1 MSAGVQK
8 LQSIE
13 INLLQMRHEEQ
24 AGTSPIFRYVFM
36 TAIVLVVS
44 GMGWM
49 YTSAKSEIKSTNKAL
64 EQVNLQ
70 IKESQTKI
78 ASSPSAGAVA
88 DFVALPKQL
97 VASKPLATDVL
108 DKLSA
113 LMPLTSNL
121 TALSFGDGNKVKITG
136 NFATSEDIITFM
148 QATKA
153 SSSFTL
159 ISSSGMNK
167 VISSQ
172 EDKNAAVVTEPPL
185 PIIQATFELQY
196 KSEPNKKG

>member
-13 INLLQMRHEEQ
+13 INLLQMRQEEQ
-24 AGTSPIFRYVFM
+24 AGTNPILRYVFM
-36 TAIVLVVS
+36 TAIVLLVG

-49 YTSAKSEIKSTNKAL
+49 YTSAKSEIKNTNKAL

-70 IKESQTKI
+70 IKESQSKL
-78 ASSPSAGAVA
+78 AGSPTAGAVA

-97 VASKPLATDVL
+97 IASKPLATDVL
-108 DKLSA
+108 DNLSA
-113 LMPLTSNL
+113 LMPLASNL
-121 TALSFGDGNKVKITG
+121 TALSFGDGNKVKVTG
-136 NFATSEDIITFM
+136 NFASSEDIITFM

-159 ISSSGMNK
+159 ISTSGMNK
-167 VISSQ
+167 VVSTQ
-172 EDKNAAVVTEPPL
+172 EDKNAAVVNDL
-185 PIIQATFELQY
+185 PMPVIQATFELQY
-196 KSEPNKKG
+196 KPDANKKG

>member
-24 AGTSPIFRYVFM
+24 AGTSPLLRYVFM
-36 TAIVLVVS
+36 TAIVLVVG

-49 YTSAKSEIKSTNKAL
+49 YTSAKSELKKTNTAL

-70 IKESQTKI
+70 IKEGKSKI
-78 ASSPSAGAVA
+78 ASSPTAGAVA
-88 DFVALPKQL
+88 DFVAMPKQL
-97 VASKPLATDVL
+97 SASKPMTIDVL

-113 LMPLTSNL
+113 LMPLASNL
-121 TALSFGDGNKVKITG
+121 TALSFGDGNKLKVTG
-136 NFATSEDIITFM
+136 NFASSEDVITFM

-153 SSSFTL
+153 SASFTL
-159 ISSSGMNK
+159 LSTSGMNK
-167 VISSQ
+167 VASTP
-172 EDKNAAVVTEPPL
+172 EDKNAPVVTEPPL
-185 PIIQATFELQY
+185 PVIQATFELQY
-196 KSEPNKKG
+196 KSDANKKG

>member
-24 AGTSPIFRYVFM
+24 AGTSPILRYVFL
-36 TAIVLVVS
+36 TAIVVVVG

-49 YTSAKSEIKSTNKAL
+49 YTSAKSEIKNANKAL

-97 VASKPLATDVL
+97 LASKPLATDVL

-121 TALSFGDGNKVKITG
+121 TALSFGDGNKVKVTG

-159 ISSSGMNK
+159 ISTSGMNK
-167 VISSQ
+167 VIGAQ
-172 EDKNAAVVTEPPL
+172 EDKNAPVVAEPPL
-185 PIIQATFELQY
+185 PVIQATFELQY

>member
-24 AGTSPIFRYVFM
+24 TGPSPLLRYVFM
-36 TAIVLVVS
+36 TAIVLAVG

-49 YTSAKSEIKSTNKAL
+49 YTSAKSELKKTNKAL

-70 IKESQTKI
+70 IKESQAKI
-78 ASSPSAGAVA
+78 AGSPTAGAVA
-88 DFVALPKQL
+88 DFIALPKQL
-97 VASKPLATDVL
+97 IASKPLATDVL

-121 TALSFGDGNKVKITG
+121 TSLSFGEGNKLKVTG

-167 VISSQ
+167 VVSAQ
-172 EDKNAAVVTEPPL
+172 EDKNAAVVTDLPL
-185 PIIQATFELQY
+185 PVIQATFEIQY
-196 KSEPNKKG
+196 KSDANKKG

>member
-1 MSAGVQK
+1 MSAGIQK

-24 AGTSPIFRYVFM
+24 AGTSPILKYVFI
-36 TAIVLVVS
+36 TVIVLVVG

-49 YTSAKSEIKSTNKAL
+49 YTSAKSEIKKTNTAI

-70 IKESQTKI
+70 IKEGQTKL
-78 ASSPSAGAVA
+78 ASSPTAGAVA
-88 DFVALPKQL
+88 DFVGLPKQL
-97 VASKPLATDVL
+97 IASKPLATDVL

-121 TALSFGDGNKVKITG
+121 TALSFGDGNKVKVTG
-136 NFATSEDIITFM
+136 NFASSEDIITFM

-153 SSSFTL
+153 STSFIL
-159 ISSSGMNK
+159 ISTSGMNK
-167 VISSQ
+167 VASAA
-172 EDKNAAVVTEPPL
+172 EDKNAPPATELPL
-185 PIIQATFELQY
+185 PVIQATFELQY
-196 KSEPNKKG
+196 KSDANKKG

>member
-24 AGTSPIFRYVFM
+24 AGTSPILRYVFL
-36 TAIVLVVS
+36 TAIVVVIG

-49 YTSAKSEIKSTNKAL
+49 YTSAKSEIKNTNKAL

-97 VASKPLATDVL
+97 LASKPLATDVL

-121 TALSFGDGNKVKITG
+121 TALSFGDGNKVKVTG

-159 ISSSGMNK
+159 ISTSGMNK
-167 VISSQ
+167 VIAAQ
-172 EDKNAAVVTEPPL
+172 EDKNAPVVTDPPL
-185 PIIQATFELQY
+185 PVIQATFELQY

>member
-24 AGTSPIFRYVFM
+24 TGPSPLLRYVFM
-36 TAIVLVVS
+36 TAIVLVVG

-49 YTSAKSEIKSTNKAL
+49 YTNAKSELKQTNKAL
-64 EQVNLQ
+64 EQVNQQ
-70 IKESQTKI
+70 IKEGQAKI
-78 ASSPSAGAVA
+78 AGSPTAGAVA
-88 DFVALPKQL
+88 DFIALPNQL
-97 VASKPLATDVL
+97 NASKPLATDVL

-121 TALSFGDGNKVKITG
+121 TALSFGEGNKLKVTG
-136 NFATSEDIITFM
+136 NFASSEDIITFM

-153 SSSFTL
+153 SSTFTL
-159 ISSSGMNK
+159 ISNSGMNK
-167 VISSQ
+167 VATAA
-172 EDKNAAVVTEPPL
+172 EDKNAPAATDPPL
-185 PIIQATFELQY
+185 PVIQATFELQY
-196 KSEPNKKG
+196 KSEPYKKG

>member
-1 MSAGVQK
+1 
-8 LQSIE
+8 
-13 INLLQMRHEEQ
+13 
-24 AGTSPIFRYVFM
+24 M
-36 TAIVLVVS
+36 TAIVLVVG